1 MQNVLEL
8 QFLVDDLVDFL
19 KLSMF
24 INKRMTM
31 SKKDDRP
38 PYQKSMFSI
47 TNKGAGLSLDIWP
60 SRKAL
65 KRLLQIICLM
75 LDLFYRKCNH
85 LFMTVVA
92 DSIFKKIDYNLK

>member
-19 KLSMF
+19 KLSIF

-31 SKKDDRP
+31 SKKYDRS

-47 TNKGAGLSLDIWP
+47 TNKGAGLSLDI
-60 SRKAL
+60 
-65 KRLLQIICLM
+65 
-75 LDLFYRKCNH
+75 
-85 LFMTVVA
+85 
-92 DSIFKKIDYNLK
+92 

>member
-47 TNKGAGLSLDIWP
+47 TNKGAGLSLDI
-60 SRKAL
+60 
-65 KRLLQIICLM
+65 
-75 LDLFYRKCNH
+75 
-85 LFMTVVA
+85 
-92 DSIFKKIDYNLK
+92 

>member
-85 LFMTVVA
+85 LFTTVVA

>member
-85 LFMTVVA
+85 LFTAVVD

>member
-1 MQNVLEL
+1 MKKKKKKTFRKTFCNMQNVLEL

-31 SKKDDRP
+31 SKKYDRS

-47 TNKGAGLSLDIWP
+47 TNKGAGLSLDI
-60 SRKAL
+60 
-65 KRLLQIICLM
+65 
-75 LDLFYRKCNH
+75 
-85 LFMTVVA
+85 
-92 DSIFKKIDYNLK
+92 

>member
-19 KLSMF
+19 KLSIF

-31 SKKDDRP
+31 SKKYDRS

-47 TNKGAGLSLDIWP
+47 TNKGVGLSLDIWP

-85 LFMTVVA
+85 LFMAVVD
-92 DSIFKKIDYNLK
+92 DSIF